1 MFLKAFMLCYDVS
14 NKTLVYS
21 VGGEAM
27 KVHSWGLPVLYFVTT
42 MAFTSCKKTKKNY
55 LDMKLIST
63 IQHTG
68 YSNVM

>member
-1 MFLKAFMLCYDVS
+1 MLLKAFMLCYDVS

-42 MAFTSCKKTKKNY
+42 MAFTSCKKTKK
-55 LDMKLIST
+55 KLF
-63 IQHTG
+63 G
-68 YSNVM
+68 YETNFHYTTYRLQ